1 MHMPGHKG
9 APLPGVDWP
18 VEIDF
23 TELPPTGN
31 LYEPGGPIQAAEQR
45 WAALWGMEQ
54 CLFLTGGSTQGI
66 QTALRSALCRGGTV
80 LADRVS
86 HRSIHNAIALL
97 GAEVAWLGRD
107 PLPAGDTVAPLTPQQ
122 VEAGLTAHSTAKTV
136 VVTSP
141 TYYGVL
147 SNIPGIAA
155 VCHRHGAKLVV
166 DGAHGAHLPL
176 LGENPYKGAD
186 YVVVSAHKTLR
197 APGQTALLF
206 ANGVT
211 LEDLQRA
218 SLLFATSSPSYAM
231 MAALD
236 CLRPWY
242 QGEGADRY
250 RAAARGVAQLRRD
263 FPSLTPEDAPLDPC
277 RLTLHVPDGEGVNR
291 QLMALGIYPEM
302 ADQRHVV
309 CILTD
314 GDDDAS
320 FQRLRAG
327 LETLGLAG
335 APRPQSP
342 APALPKLPEQVC
354 SLRAALFSPTE
365 EVPWAQA
372 AGRVAAQA
380 LAPYPPGVPV
390 VTPGERIEK
399 KVLAYLAEMG
409 YNRDS
414 ITVLREEPADLC

>member
-1 MHMPGHKG
+1 
-9 APLPGVDWP
+9 
-18 VEIDF
+18 
-23 TELPPTGN
+23 
-31 LYEPGGPIQAAEQR
+31 
-45 WAALWGMEQ
+45 
-54 CLFLTGGSTQGI
+54 LTQ
-66 QTALRSALCRGGTV
+66 
-80 LADRVS
+80 
-86 HRSIHNAIALL
+86 
-97 GAEVAWLGRD
+97 
-107 PLPAGDTVAPLTPQQ
+107 
-122 VEAGLTAHSTAKTV
+122 
-136 VVTSP
+136 
-141 TYYGVL
+141 
-147 SNIPGIAA
+147 
-155 VCHRHGAKLVV
+155 
-166 DGAHGAHLPL
+166 
-176 LGENPYKGAD
+176 
-186 YVVVSAHKTLR
+186 
-197 APGQTALLF
+197 
-206 ANGVT
+206 
-211 LEDLQRA
+211 
-218 SLLFATSSPSYAM
+218 
-231 MAALD
+231 
-236 CLRPWY
+236 
-242 QGEGADRY
+242 
-250 RAAARGVAQLRRD
+250 
-263 FPSLTPEDAPLDPC
+263 EDAPLDPC